1 MDESNTVELPGRDV
15 VTDPLTELLR
25 KGAWQLLQ
33 TAIEAELETFLKA
46 FKDHKTP
53 DGLAGVVQNGHQ
65 PKSTVQAGVGPVTVK
80 IPKVRSKVGKPV
92 TFRSALVPPC
102 FLCGWFPFCKSYLVF
117 FIAEAVLCPMGWTPL
132 RRHKCAK
139 LVRCSP
145 S

>member
-53 DGLAGVVQNGHQ
+53 DGLAGCRRR
-65 PKSTVQAGVGPVTVK
+65 PKIEPE
-80 IPKVRSKVGKPV
+80 KPI
-92 TFRSALVPPC
+92 VP
-102 FLCGWFPFCKSYLVF
+102 
-117 FIAEAVLCPMGWTPL
+117 T
-132 RRHKCAK
+132 
-139 LVRCSP
+139 
-145 S
+145 